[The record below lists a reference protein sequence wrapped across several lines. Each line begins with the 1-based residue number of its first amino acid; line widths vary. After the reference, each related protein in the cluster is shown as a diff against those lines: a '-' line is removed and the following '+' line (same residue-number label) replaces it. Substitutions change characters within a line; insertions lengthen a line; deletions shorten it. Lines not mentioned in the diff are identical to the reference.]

1 MSGGGNEWILI
12 LIQIMDQNRLKLF
25 LWNSKNISDS
35 QDWEKLL
42 SKQKRKLLYDDLKMT
57 KMFICVKNKTI
68 SGNLNVS
75 LYLAIVVY

>member
-42 SKQKRKLLYDDLKMT
+42 SKQKRKLLYDDLKM
-57 KMFICVKNKTI
+57 FICVKNKTI